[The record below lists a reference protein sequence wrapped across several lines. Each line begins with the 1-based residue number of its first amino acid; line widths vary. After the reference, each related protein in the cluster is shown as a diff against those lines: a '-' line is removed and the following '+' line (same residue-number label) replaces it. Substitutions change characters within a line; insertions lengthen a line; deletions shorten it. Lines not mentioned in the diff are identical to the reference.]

1 MVFQNKNKFQSFLQ
15 RATWSF
21 PSRQATWPFGS
32 DVSSLMHPSEVSLA
46 TTSVKQ
52 IESPSVGQLRL
63 FDEHKQTTI
72 KGPVNWLL
80 SCSSGW
86 EGSQLGS
93 GEGAWAGQRGAGA
106 SSAGRSVGWHWSTFK
121 KLPSSKK
128 ILISFFLFDPLFK
141 PGFHFITPIRR
152 VDKPNVVF
160 VSIEP

>member
-93 GEGAWAGQRGAGA
+93 GEGALRGSWEQERQELG
-106 SSAGRSVGWHWSTFK
+106 GRFFMMKPFEAPDLKRTSTSDQISPPTFQQQ
-121 KLPSSKK
+121 LP
-128 ILISFFLFDPLFK
+128 FRHTDRACRQ
-141 PGFHFITPIRR
+141 TERR
-152 VDKPNVVF
+152 V
-160 VSIEP
+160 